1 MKCKVSI
8 RFNKKVDFKKISIH
22 VGNFAVTAAGQKYFF
37 DFKKTNFRYVYD
49 VVYEDDTVFVL
60 YEGEE
65 LDLEKYPESLSLV
78 RKLDKVTKLEA
89 CDISADDATIYPVGV
104 FGFVIES
111 TYFYSEN
118 STDYIECRS
127 NDPDSPKKGFKIELL
142 SDALIGYNNMLT
154 IKNLINKA
162 DAVYQEAKE
171 KKYAVNGDTILAKQI
186 TSINNVGY
194 FSSYI
199 FKSIIE
205 KWQEADTLQ
214 EKKQVEEMFRL
225 LCGISLSEYLKNC
238 IFETGNDTF
247 YYREKKSSNVFN
259 DPSVTDEMK
268 DKLQRLEDMANE
280 ASDEIWDD
288 DKENGT
294 AGILKLCDQLADKI
308 HVYLDSTNSSEAQ
321 NTDINSSKNTKIHYL
336 YRDSSNYKKPNSIVV
351 PGLFSEE
358 QIQTIISC
366 LDEGQW
372 FVPHKVGF
380 PEEKFE
386 EETEADHPWFE
397 LYACDFEETSESPQI
412 EETPDEIVQLF
423 LQAKDNWLDLSQ
435 MI

>member
-8 RFNKKVDFKKISIH
+8 RFNKEVDLKKVSIH

-37 DFKKTNFRYVYD
+37 DFKKKKFQYVYD

-78 RKLDKVTKLEA
+78 RHLDKVTKLEA
-89 CDISADDATIYPVGV
+89 CDISADDTTIYPVGI

-111 TYFYSEN
+111 PYFYSES
-118 STDYIECRS
+118 STEYIECRS

-142 SDALIGYNNMLT
+142 SDALMGYNNMLT

-162 DAVYQEAKE
+162 DALYQEAKE
-171 KKYAVNGDTILAKQI
+171 KEYSIDGDTILAKQI
-186 TSINNVGY
+186 ASINNDGY

-199 FKSIIE
+199 FPRIIE
-205 KWQEADTLQ
+205 EWQEAATLQ
-214 EKKQVEEMFRL
+214 EKKQVERMFRL
-225 LCGISLSEYLKNC
+225 FCGFSLSEYLKTC
-238 IFETGNDTF
+238 ISETGNDTS
-247 YYREKKSSNVFN
+247 YKEKESSIVFI
-259 DPSVTDEMK
+259 DPSVTNEMK
-268 DKLQRLEDMANE
+268 DKLQYLGDMANE

-288 DKENGT
+288 DKEDGT
-294 AGILKLCDQLADKI
+294 SGILKLCDQLADKI
-308 HVYLDSTNSSEAQ
+308 YAYLNSECISEAQ
-321 NTDINSSKNTKIHYL
+321 NADIDSSKNTKIHYL
-336 YRDSSNYKKPNSIVV
+336 YRDASNYKKPNSIVV
-351 PGLFSEE
+351 PGRYTEE

-366 LDEGQW
+366 LNEGQW

-386 EETEADHPWFE
+386 DETEADHPWFE
-397 LYACDFEETSESPQI
+397 LYACDFDETSESPQL
-412 EETPDEIVQLF
+412 EKNPDEIVQLF